1 MYMVAGLKRWSDEEV
16 VEGQEGLTGTNSTIK
31 VKFTNKWAIK
41 SSPDDQTISD
51 IRWEFCNIRWKL
63 PALCYQMISSRL
75 IDFSQK
81 KPWN

>member
-1 MYMVAGLKRWSDEEV
+1 MYMVAGVKRWSDEEV

-51 IRWEFCNIRWKL
+51 IKMGVLQYKMEITSFMLSNDKL
-63 PALCYQMISSRL
+63 KTY
-75 IDFSQK
+75 
-81 KPWN
+81 